1 MATTTRKRTL
11 DFKSKN
17 YVNSESYKGN
27 VFSRSAGL
35 QSIVGRQET
44 TSEGHQYSLL
54 GKTDL
59 DIGGDFYTFKKTYK
73 DNCPKRFSHKWKTQP
88 SSDFEYFY
96 QGMLTPLYTNVS
108 ADSSLYPTVNK
119 PSDSYLNAKGSTAI
133 ARCLPTN
140 PVSGLANF
148 LGELKRD
155 GLPHVP
161 GQETLKSKMKNP
173 PKTGGSEYLNWEF
186 ALKPFF
192 SDLQKFAKAVKNGDK
207 IIAQYERDSGKGVR
221 RRYEF
226 PIVETNQEV
235 SSSPG
240 CYPGGGLNAYAFAS
254 PGVLR
259 ISSSTRTRT
268 WFEGSFTY
276 FLDSGSDYKSRANR
290 ALQIANKLYG
300 VRITPELVWNLSP
313 WSWAVDWVSNVGDLA
328 HNVSAFQSDGLIMR
342 YGYIMEETSAT
353 NTYALDVHLKSGATY
368 NLEQSF
374 TTVSKIRKRATPY
387 GFGLSYDGFSVRQWA
402 IIAALGLTRSWKQ
415 AS

>member
-1 MATTTRKRTL
+1 MATTTRKRSL
-11 DFKSKN
+11 DFLSKN
-17 YVNSESYKGN
+17 YVNDLRYKGN
-27 VFSRSAGL
+27 SIYRTTGL
-35 QSIVGRQET
+35 QSIVGKQET

-59 DIGGDFYTFKKTYK
+59 DIGGDFYTRKNTYK
-73 DNCPKRFSHKWKTQP
+73 DNCPKRFSLLWGDGSVDYK
-88 SSDFEYFY
+88 YFY
-96 QGMLTPLYTNVS
+96 QGVLVPQQTYVL
-108 ADSSLYPTVNK
+108 ADSNVWPTISK
-119 PSDSYLNAKGSTAI
+119 PSDGYLDAKGTTAI

-226 PIVETNQEV
+226 PIVESNEEL
-235 SSSPG
+235 SSVPG
-240 CYPGGGLNAYAFAS
+240 SYPGGGLNSYAFAS
-254 PGVLR
+254 AGVLR
-259 ISSSTRTRT
+259 KSRTTKTRT

-276 FLDSGSDYKSRANR
+276 FLDSGSDYKSRANK
-290 ALQIANKLYG
+290 ALQIANKLFG

-328 HNVSAFQSDGLIMR
+328 HNVSAFQSDGLVMR
-342 YGYIMEETSAT
+342 YGYIMEETSIID
-353 NTYALDVHLKSGATY
+353 TYTLDVHLKTGATY
-368 NLEQSF
+368 NLSQSF
-374 TTVSKIRKRATPY
+374 GTVSKIRKRATPY

-402 IIAALGLTRSWKQ
+402 IMAALGLSRSWKQ